1 MINKVS
7 FPYVFALIIS
17 VEATNVT
24 ILMESNFLLWDYSKN
39 NENSKISMRISTY
52 SEQAMQR

>member
-17 VEATNVT
+17 VEATNVI
-24 ILMESNFLLWDYSKN
+24 ILMESNFFV
-39 NENSKISMRISTY
+39 MRATLKTMKTLKSL
-52 SEQAMQR
+52 